1 MESWRRRE
9 TGTFCP
15 YLRYRKREGKNDEEQ
30 ESPAD
35 YGSES
40 RLCPA
45 SRQWTEIRG
54 METRDPGPLPNQK
67 LLIIQTFDSLFESI
81 IARWR
86 PSGEGKPHVWVD

>member
-15 YLRYRKREGKNDEEQ
+15 YLRYRKREGKDDEQ
-30 ESPAD
+30 LKGPANF
-35 YGSES
+35 GSAS
-40 RLCPA
+40 RL
-45 SRQWTEIRG
+45 RQAFGQLTENRG
-54 METRDPGPLPNQK
+54 METRDPGPVPNQK